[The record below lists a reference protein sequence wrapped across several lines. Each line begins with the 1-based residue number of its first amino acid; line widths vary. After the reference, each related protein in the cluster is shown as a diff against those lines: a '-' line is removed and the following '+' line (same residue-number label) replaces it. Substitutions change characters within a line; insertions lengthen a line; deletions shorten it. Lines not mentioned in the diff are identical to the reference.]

1 MNKKRKLLDIV
12 RDKIRV
18 KHYSL
23 STEKTYVYWIKYF
36 IIFHNKKHPINMGKV
51 EIEQFL
57 TYLAV
62 NYSTN

>member
-1 MNKKRKLLDIV
+1 MAVKKKLLDIV

-23 STEKTYVYWIKYF
+23 STEKTYVYWIKYY
-36 IIFHNKKHPINMGKV
+36 IVFHNKKHPINMGKA
-51 EIEQFL
+51 EIEAFL